1 MSAAYNFN
9 ILSAKVDI
17 SLQILATLINFSCFA
32 ILPQFRSVFPCEA
45 ILCVE
50 MSFWRL
56 YMLIRGFSGL
66 PGSYLGMKSPT
77 QTNGEYENHKEM
89 LLIQGIL
96 QNSMLYLYTGSER
109 SAFLV
114 APILPAR

>member
-45 ILCVE
+45 ILYVE
-50 MSFWRL
+50 MSFWGSICC
-56 YMLIRGFSGL
+56 YEVFRGFLGL
-66 PGSYLGMKSPT
+66 
-77 QTNGEYENHKEM
+77 
-89 LLIQGIL
+89 
-96 QNSMLYLYTGSER
+96 
-109 SAFLV
+109 A
-114 APILPAR
+114 